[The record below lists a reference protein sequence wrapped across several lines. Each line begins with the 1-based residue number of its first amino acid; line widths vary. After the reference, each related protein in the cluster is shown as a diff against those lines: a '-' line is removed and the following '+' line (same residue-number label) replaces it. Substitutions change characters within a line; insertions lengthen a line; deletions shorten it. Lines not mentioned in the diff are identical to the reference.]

1 MYNKKAFAVFNFRE
15 GPLYTIITAAIITAA
30 IITAAIITATIITT
44 IINAAIVITNIKST
58 ALQSCANLKYLKSK
72 LQPGRNTKV
81 TSASPFTSSR
91 VKILSV
97 YPSLL
102 VNSQS

>member
-15 GPLYTIITAAIITAA
+15 GPLYTIITAA

-58 ALQSCANLKYLKSK
+58 AL
-72 LQPGRNTKV
+72 
-81 TSASPFTSSR
+81 
-91 VKILSV
+91 
-97 YPSLL
+97 
-102 VNSQS
+102 